1 MIGVR
6 SNTFNDN
13 SGEPEQDA
21 NSALT
26 ELDKGLR
33 SGKVGEQCEAIVRFP
48 RLFEKYPFPILINS
62 SFLKLADVFRMGNN
76 FLRLWVLRVCQQSEK
91 HLDKILNVD
100 EFLRRVF
107 SVLHSN
113 DPVARALAL
122 RTLGAVAGI
131 IPERQNVHHAI
142 RRGLESH
149 DNVEV
154 DAAIYATTRFAA
166 HSNAFAVAMCNKLS
180 DMVECESTAAE
191 RRAKLVRALR
201 TVHGGAVRAQGVL
214 KLLRSLLEK
223 FPSSSSVRAA
233 ITALTAIAAD
243 TVVHVPDQVEL
254 LLSIAMKDA
263 RSAVRRAA
271 LLGLKK
277 LAEHAALWPAE
288 CIQHLVR
295 AASDSQ
301 DAEHTML
308 CLQVMQML
316 VRCGAVC
323 AGAGAGTLRSYCFDA
338 TLSADLRHAATAAD
352 VLTRVVVHCYEES
365 LPVEGA
371 DLMLALESLVIATG
385 QASGHIKP
393 LRIALRCLVQ
403 LSTAEPSLYAE
414 RTAGTLGGQLE
425 AAARSGASGERVAAL
440 LEALAALGGSPACTR
455 SLPPALPALHA
466 LLARRYS
473 ATYTSMSALLEALAA
488 LGGSLDC
495 TRSLPPALPALHALL
510 ARRYS
515 ATYTSMSALL
525 EALAALGGSS
535 DCTRSLPLALPALH
549 ALLARS
555 YSATYTSMSALL
567 ETLAA
572 LGGAPDCTRSL
583 PPALPALHAL
593 LARRYSATYTSMSA
607 LLEALAALGGSP
619 DCTRSL
625 PPALPALHALLA
637 RRYSATYT
645 SMSALLETLAALGG
659 ASDCTRSL
667 PPALPALHALLAR
680 RYSATYTSM
689 SALLETLAALGGAPD
704 CTRSLPPALP
714 ALHALL
720 ARRYS
725 ATYTSMS
732 ALLEALA
739 ALGGSPDCTRSLP
752 PALPA
757 LHALL
762 ARRYSATYTSMS
774 ALLETLAALG
784 GASDCTRSLPPALP
798 ALHALL
804 ARRYSAT
811 YTSMSALLEALAA
824 LGGSPD
830 CTRSLPFALPALHA
844 LLARRYSATYTSMS
858 ALLET
863 LAALGGAP
871 DCTRSLPPTLPAV
884 YALLARRTISSE
896 DGSDDGTTLV
906 LLCTVLFQERAAA
919 KLNFRINNSWEDKIL
934 QSVIDVDGW
943 TRYRVAR
950 AALRYGHH
958 NLAANIL
965 KRLSEEAPS
974 EAAQRWLTALYRAAS
989 ADARLLVEGISG
1001 VEVCSGLWEACGDA
1015 GGAGGGAGGA
1025 CAAGCGGCGACTPLA
1040 AAWMSAR
1047 AAALAA
1053 LAQAAAAARALCT
1066 QPPPAVAQAE
1076 MALIFSIAR
1085 PGMGRLAPPMRQTTK
1100 AVPKSIESVSQRSC
1114 QVVFRSIRRALI
1126 YYVCMCGCARAGGAD
1141 SVWARGCGGGRAAAC
1156 GAEPRSRGAPLRAHR
1171 TYRLPRG
1178 PFHARAP
1185 PHEMPAELFTKEL
1198 KATTLEEL
1206 IALTPSVEL
1215 SKISTKLFDNP
1226 TTNPGITHRH
1236 MEAVLLAV
1244 KACSGGAVWPRGVCE
1259 ARGGAALCRVS
1270 LAPGW
1275 RAPGA
1280 EHAATLPLAHRLALR
1295 LEGVVLPPPR
1305 SKRQPPRQ
1313 VKGVQITVT
1322 VTPHP
1327 RTIEKT
1333 VELGNVPAVLRA
1345 VQTVAP
1351 LRDFFSAQQLVAV
1364 AAPGLYTVAVDAAF
1378 VDQHGQLW
1386 NTGPRTSIVIKAHED
1401 PGSKGNSQASRSRF

>member
-1066 QPPPAVAQAE
+1066 QPPPAVAQAARTACGRVGAAAG
-1076 MALIFSIAR
+1076 ALRRAARSLAAVARRYEHIAR
-1085 PGMGRLAPPMRQTTK
+1085 TA
-1100 AVPKSIESVSQRSC
+1100 
-1114 QVVFRSIRRALI
+1114 
-1126 YYVCMCGCARAGGAD
+1126 
-1141 SVWARGCGGGRAAAC
+1141 
-1156 GAEPRSRGAPLRAHR
+1156 
-1171 TYRLPRG
+1171 
-1178 PFHARAP
+1178 FHADRSTLA
-1185 PHEMPAELFTKEL
+1185 HLHISEHTFAQLAQFLERITSNQQEMPAELFTKEL